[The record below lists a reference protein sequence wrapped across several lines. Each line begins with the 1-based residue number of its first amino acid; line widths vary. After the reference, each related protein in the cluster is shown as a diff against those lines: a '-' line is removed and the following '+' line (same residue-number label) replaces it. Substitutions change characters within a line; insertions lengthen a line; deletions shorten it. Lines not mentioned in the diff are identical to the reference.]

1 MSDPATAS
9 SGSNAPVSSGRNRIW
24 VRVLAGLVGLAI
36 LWQAVQFGLSGSWP
50 LAVFFFL
57 LFGGVEAFAFA
68 VVPRKASS
76 PRGDEHAV

>member
-1 MSDPATAS
+1 MPDPTTAS
-9 SGSNAPVSSGRNRIW
+9 SGSHANSGSGRNRVW
-24 VRVLAGLVGLAI
+24 LRVLVGLAGLGL

-68 VVPRKASS
+68 AVPRKSPS